1 MEENRIKKDKL
12 FKNENDFELKV
23 IKYIKD
29 VVEKWKKETNIGFV
43 LCAKTPFIS
52 QNKEEDLYER
62 LKHEAEIQKISTG
75 GAVSQIDIKNMDENG
90 IKELINYIYNNVK
103 YAELV

>member
-1 MEENRIKKDKL
+1 ME
-12 FKNENDFELKV
+12 
-23 IKYIKD
+23 
-29 VVEKWKKETNIGFV
+29 KETNIGFT
-43 LCAKTPFIS
+43 LCSKTPFIS

-90 IKELINYIYNNVK
+90 IKELINFIYNNVK